1 MRKKLFIAA
10 MAGFM
15 TMALAMPVF
24 AGEWKQSEAGWWYEN
39 DDGSYPNGGWTW
51 LDGKCYYF
59 TPEGYCLIDTQTP
72 DGYMVD
78 GSGAWIVDGV
88 VQTQG
93 AEQNTQTQTAA
104 VTVLMDNMTFTLPEG
119 FEQDTTQ
126 QDGVFLLNESQQV
139 AIAFVA
145 EKIPEIEQYQQYM
158 TDSLIQILL
167 DAAIKENMGTPTG
180 KDSRQFGSGLWYRY
194 DYADASYLGIPGS
207 INAYVRINGTN
218 FQMIVFA
225 GDISGMDT
233 DAVMNNNL
241 K

>member
-1 MRKKLFIAA
+1 MRKKLLIAV

-93 AEQNTQTQTAA
+93 AQQNAQAQAA
-104 VTVLMDNMTFTLPEG
+104 SVSVLGNMTFTLPEG
-119 FEQDTTQ
+119 FEQDTTE
-126 QDGVFLLNESQQV
+126 QDGVFLLNESQQAV
-139 AIAFVA
+139 IVFVT
-145 EKIPEIEQYQQYM
+145 EKIPAAGQYSQYFTESLAQQ
-158 TDSLIQILL
+158 LL
-167 DAAIKENMGTPTG
+167 DEAMRETVGTPTG
-180 KDSRQFGSGLWYRY
+180 KDSRQLSSGLWYRY
-194 DYADASYLGIPGS
+194 DYADTSYLGIPGS
-207 INAYVRINGTN
+207 MNVYIRINDTN
-218 FQMIVFA
+218 LQMIMFA
-225 GDISGMDT
+225 GNISGMDT
-233 DAVMNNNL
+233 DALMNNNL